1 MSIGLIS
8 LIAVLSMM
16 MMMMMMMMLMMMMK
30 MMMIMMMMMIFLYFN
45 GSGNTVQPGMFPGLD
60 NWSDQGGGCSIVLLF
75 LEKRST
81 SEH

>member
-16 MMMMMMMMLMMMMK
+16 MMMLMMK

-60 NWSDQGGGCSIVLLF
+60 NWSDQGGGCHVHRLAVLGKK
-75 LEKRST
+75 EYK
-81 SEH
+81 

>member
-16 MMMMMMMMLMMMMK
+16 MMMMLMMK
-30 MMMIMMMMMIFLYFN
+30 MMMIMMMIFLYFN

>member
-16 MMMMMMMMLMMMMK
+16 MMMMKMMMMK
-30 MMMIMMMMMIFLYFN
+30 MMMIMMMMMIFLDFN

-60 NWSDQGGGCSIVLLF
+60 NWSDQGGGCSIVFVSLYLLTI
-75 LEKRST
+75 LMD
-81 SEH
+81 

>member
-16 MMMMMMMMLMMMMK
+16 MMMMLMMMMK
-30 MMMIMMMMMIFLYFN
+30 MMMIMMMIFLYFN